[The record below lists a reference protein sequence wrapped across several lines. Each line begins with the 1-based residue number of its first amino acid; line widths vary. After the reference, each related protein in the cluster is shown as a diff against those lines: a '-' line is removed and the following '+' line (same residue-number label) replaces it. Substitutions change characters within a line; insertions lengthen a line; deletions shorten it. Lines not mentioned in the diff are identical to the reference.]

1 MPKKNVED
9 DEISSGNGD
18 EPIHYD
24 NQRINYASNASSGY
38 RDPRLN
44 LFQNQNPNPETK

>member
-1 MPKKNVED
+1 MPKKDVED

-18 EPIHYD
+18 IPMNFD
-24 NQRINYASNASSGY
+24 NARNYASNASSGY

-44 LFQNQNPNPETK
+44 LFQHLNPNPETK